1 MTHNT
6 PFPKKNSALVANAPH
21 LPVHLGAM
29 SEAVRYQVAHYA
41 PGGAGADDPLR
52 PGDVLCSNHPQLA
65 GGSHL
70 PDITVISPV
79 FEAGGGGGAGPV
91 FFVASRGHH
100 ADIGG
105 ISPGSMPP
113 ASKVLEEEGAAIV
126 SFKLVRAGAFQVC
139 VFVFVFCCCFCSRRR
154 GGCCV
159 RPPFSP
165 STFKHPKQKHTK
177 RNTT

>member
-1 MTHNT
+1 
-6 PFPKKNSALVANAPH
+6 
-21 LPVHLGAM
+21 M
-29 SEAVRYQVAHYA
+29 SEAVRYQAAHYA
-41 PGGAGADDPLR
+41 PGGAGAGDPLR

-79 FEAGGGGGAGPV
+79 FEAGGGVNGGGPV

-126 SFKLVRAGAFQVC
+126 SFKLVRAGAFQVRVC
-139 VFVFVFCCCFCSRRR
+139 CVFCCVVCFVSELRLNFALKHPPTISPPSHPPQTFKQIAPSSLIRRR
-154 GGCCV
+154 
-159 RPPFSP
+159 PASP
-165 STFKHPKQKHTK
+165 TS
-177 RNTT
+177 